1 MSVAT
6 GTGART
12 VPGSRAPRGLLQR
25 LVVGELLADAR
36 TWVGAGVVAGA
47 AAVVGAVA
55 ACLLQSAVQVGGTL
69 GLALYP
75 IVSTVVVFTAV
86 ATLVV
91 LSSVAALT
99 ISSQQRS
106 HALWQ
111 LIGMGPRQV
120 RTVVLAQLLLVAL
133 AGALAGTLLAAPLVV
148 PFCRW
153 VLATSSGLQRVPLAF
168 GPVAAA
174 AVVVVVTVV
183 VTAGGRRSARAASRT
198 SGLLLVRDADPP
210 LARMGRRRWAGLVV
224 LLGVVVLLALSA
236 VRTPLDQVLVPLTLT
251 GPLLSALVV
260 AAGPLVFAPF
270 LRAWTSLV
278 PADASASWFL
288 ARAAA
293 AHGTA
298 RASATTS
305 PLVVAVAFPGTLY
318 AATDTVRA
326 AVGAQ
331 TGRLPPAPPVQ
342 TAVLLIGGP
351 LLLAAVGAAAT
362 VFMSGRVRERE
373 SALVRAAG
381 GSHGVVL
388 LAAVWESV
396 IHAVTATALGL
407 AAVVVTAAVAAWAVV
422 PAGGAPALPSFGA
435 AAVAVTAGT
444 GLVLLL
450 AATVPTTLLA
460 LRREL
465 APALS
470 VE

>member
-1 MSVAT
+1 MRAGTAT
-6 GTGART
+6 
-12 VPGSRAPRGLLQR
+12 RAPRGLLRR

-55 ACLLQSAVQVGGTL
+55 GCLLQSAVQVGGTR

-75 IVSTVVVFTAV
+75 VVGLVVVLTAV
-86 ATLVV
+86 ATAVV
-91 LSSVAALT
+91 LSSVASLT
-99 ISSQQRS
+99 VTSQQRS

-111 LIGMGPRQV
+111 LIGVSPRQV
-120 RTVVLAQLLLVAL
+120 RAVVLAQLLLVAL
-133 AGALAGTLLAAPLVV
+133 AGALGGVLLAVPLVV

-153 VLATSSGLQRVPLAF
+153 VLSTSEGLQQVPLVF
-168 GPVAAA
+168 GPAAAA
-174 AVVVVVTVV
+174 AVVVVVTAV
-183 VTAGGRRSARAASRT
+183 VTASGRRSARAASRT

-210 LARMGRRRWAGLVV
+210 PARVDRRRWAGLVL
-224 LLGVVVLLALSA
+224 LLGVLVVLVLSA
-236 VRTPLDQVLVPLTLT
+236 GRTPLDRVLVPLTLT

-260 AAGPLVFAPF
+260 LAGPLVFAPF
-270 LRAWTSLV
+270 LRAWTRVV
-278 PADASASWFL
+278 PAEASASWFL
-288 ARAAA
+288 ARARA

-298 RASATTS
+298 RASATTG
-305 PLVVAVAFPGTLY
+305 PLVVAVALPGSLFAVTG
-318 AATDTVRA
+318 TVRA

-342 TAVLLIGGP
+342 TAVLLVGGP
-351 LLLAAVGAAAT
+351 LLLAVVGAAAT

-381 GSHGVVL
+381 GGHGVVL

-396 IHAVTATALGL
+396 IHAVTATALG
-407 AAVVVTAAVAAWAVV
+407 AGVVAVTAGVAAWAVV
-422 PAGGAPALPSFGA
+422 PAGGAAALPASGA
-435 AAVAVTAGT
+435 GAVAVTAVA

-460 LRREL
+460 LRRGP
-465 APALS
+465 ARALS

>member
-1 MSVAT
+1 M
-6 GTGART
+6 
-12 VPGSRAPRGLLQR
+12 
-25 LVVGELLADAR
+25 GELLADAR

-69 GLALYP
+69 GVALYP
-75 IVSTVVVFTAV
+75 VVGVVVVFTVV

-120 RTVVLAQLLLVAL
+120 RAVVLAQLLLVAL
-133 AGALAGTLLAAPLVV
+133 TGALGGTLLAAPLVV

-153 VLATSSGLQRVPLAF
+153 VLATSDGLQQVPLVF
-168 GPVAAA
+168 GPLPA
-174 AVVVVVTVV
+174 AVVVVVVTAL

-198 SGLLLVRDADPP
+198 SGLLLVREADPP
-210 LARMGRRRWAGLVV
+210 PARVRRRRWAGLA
-224 LLGVVVLLALSA
+224 LLLAVLVPLVLSA
-236 VRTPLDQVLVPLTLT
+236 GGTPLEQVLVPLTLV
-251 GPLLSALVV
+251 GPLLTALVV

-305 PLVVAVAFPGTLY
+305 PLVVAVAFPGALY
-318 AATDTVRA
+318 AVTDTVRA

-381 GSHGVVL
+381 GTHGVVL
-388 LAAVWESV
+388 LAAGWESV

-407 AAVVVTAAVAAWAVV
+407 VAVVGSAGVAAWAVA
-422 PAGGAPALPSFGA
+422 PAGAAPAPPSFGA
-435 AAVAVTAGT
+435 GAVAVTAGG
-444 GLVLLL
+444 GLLLLL

-460 LRREL
+460 LRREV

-470 VE
+470 AE

>member
-1 MSVAT
+1 MRV
-6 GTGART
+6 R
-12 VPGSRAPRGLLQR
+12 RGVLQR
-25 LVVGELLADAR
+25 LVVGEVLADAR

-55 ACLLQSAVQVGGTL
+55 ACLLQSAVQVGGML

-75 IVSTVVVFTAV
+75 IASVVVVFTVV

-111 LIGMGPRQV
+111 LIGMAPRQV
-120 RTVVLAQLLLVAL
+120 RTIVLSQLLLVAFT
-133 AGALAGTLLAAPLVV
+133 GALGGTLVAAPLVV

-153 VLATSSGLQRVPLAF
+153 VLTTSSGLQAVPLAF
-168 GPVAAA
+168 GPLSA
-174 AVVVVVTVV
+174 AVVVAVVTAV

-198 SGLLLVRDADPP
+198 SGLQLVRDADPP
-210 LARMGRRRWAGLVV
+210 LARMSRRRWAGTVV
-224 LLGVVVLLALSA
+224 LLCVVVLLVISA
-236 VRTPLDQVLVPLTLT
+236 GATPLDQVLVPLTLV
-251 GPLLSALVV
+251 GPLLTALVV
-260 AAGPLVFAPF
+260 VLGPLVFAPF

-278 PADASASWFL
+278 PANASASWFL

-326 AVGAQ
+326 GIAVQ
-331 TGRLPPAPPVQ
+331 TGQLPPAPPVQ
-342 TAVLLIGGP
+342 TAILVIGGP

-388 LAAVWESV
+388 LGAVWESV
-396 IHAVTATALGL
+396 IYAVTASALGT
-407 AAVVVTAAVAAWAVV
+407 AAVVITASVAAWAAA
-422 PAGGAPALPSFGA
+422 PAGALLLPSFGVG
-435 AAVAVTAGT
+435 AVAVTAGA
-444 GLVLLL
+444 GLLLLL

-460 LRREL
+460 LRRQL